1 MYVIANIENYRK
13 CSSTKNKLLKRCI
26 KTLRRI
32 VLRRFIDVT
41 SRIQFIAKINSMILK
56 HSFQWKSEHLTIEL
70 KRRCFQVIRC
80 DMISAN

>member
-26 KTLRRI
+26 KTFRRI
-32 VLRRFIDVT
+32 ELRRFMDVT

-56 HSFQWKSEHLTIEL
+56 HSFQWKSEHLTIE
-70 KRRCFQVIRC
+70 FE
-80 DMISAN
+80 ANVFSGNPLRHDLC